1 MTQPNLVFVFADQ
14 MRAQATSYTGDPNID
29 TPNLDRLAAQS
40 VDFTNAVSGHPVC
53 CPYRASFLTGK
64 YPLSHGIIVND
75 VPIGREHRSIAQV
88 LSDAGYDT
96 AYIGKWHVYGSP
108 DGAYGR
114 RGAWIST
121 EDRLGFEY
129 WKAFECCHNYM
140 QSWYYEGD
148 SQERKQ
154 WEGYDALAQ
163 TADACAYLRR
173 RSEADAPFFLVL
185 SWGTPH
191 DPYQLAPQEYLDR
204 FADKEIELRPNV
216 PAEYAEQAREDL
228 RGYYAH
234 IAALDDCV
242 GDLLATL
249 DETGLADDTIFV
261 FTSDHGDMHRSQ
273 GLLRK
278 HVPWDESIRVPF
290 LLRWPGGIGEKRR
303 ELPTPI
309 DAPDLMPTLLGLCGV
324 DSPAGAEGRDFSS
337 EIRGETAPDPDAAA
351 FLNFPVTYG
360 SIRAQGLPEY
370 RGVRTA
376 RYTYVRSPKGLNLL
390 YDNETDPYQLTNLFG
405 EPEHRELQGRLEG
418 RLQVFLEQFG
428 DEFLPG
434 EEYLERFG
442 YTHYK
447 EAQGPVGG
455 RPNPWCD
462 WLLEQER
469 GAQA

>member
-1 MTQPNLVFVFADQ
+1 MTKPNLVFVFADQ
-14 MRAQATSYTGDPNID
+14 LRAQALGYAGDPNVE
-29 TPNLDRLAAQS
+29 TPNIDRLAAQS

-64 YPLSHGIIVND
+64 YPLGHGLFVND

-88 LSDAGYDT
+88 LSGAGYDT

-114 RGAWIST
+114 RGARIPK

-129 WKAFECCHNYM
+129 WRAFECCHNYM
-140 QSWYYEGD
+140 ESWYFEGD
-148 SQERKQ
+148 DQERKQ
-154 WEGYDALAQ
+154 WEGYDAVAQ
-163 TADACAYLRR
+163 TADACTYLRG
-173 RSEADAPFFLVL
+173 RSSEDDPFLLVL

-191 DPYQLAPQEYLDR
+191 DPYKLMPQEYLNR
-204 FADKEIELRPNV
+204 FADREIELRPNV
-216 PAEYAEQAREDL
+216 PAECADQARENL

-234 IAALDDCV
+234 TSAIDDCV
-242 GDLLATL
+242 GELLSTL
-249 DETGLADDTIFV
+249 EENGLAQNTIFV

-273 GLLRK
+273 GLIAK

-290 LLRWPGGIGEKRR
+290 LLRWPETLGGERR
-303 ELPTPI
+303 ELSTPL

-324 DSPAGAEGRDFSS
+324 ESPSEVEGRDFSP
-337 EIRGETAPDPDAAA
+337 EIRGEVAPDPDAAA
-351 FLNFPVTYG
+351 FLNFPVPYG
-360 SIRAQGLPEY
+360 MILNQGLPEY

-390 YDNETDPYQLTNLFG
+390 YDNEADPYQMTNLFG
-405 EPEHRELQGRLEG
+405 RPECRDMQEHLEAKLQEFLTEL
-418 RLQVFLEQFG
+418 G

-434 EEYLERFG
+434 EVYLEEFG

-447 EAQGPVGG
+447 EAQGPGG
-455 RPNPWCD
+455 RRANPWPD
-462 WLLEQER
+462 WLLAQER
-469 GAQA
+469 